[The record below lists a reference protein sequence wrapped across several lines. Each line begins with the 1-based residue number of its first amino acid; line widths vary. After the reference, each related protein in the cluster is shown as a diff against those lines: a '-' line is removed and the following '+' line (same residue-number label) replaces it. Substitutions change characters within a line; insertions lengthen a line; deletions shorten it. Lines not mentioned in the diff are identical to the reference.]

1 MLRGRYRYIYRV
13 SQKMRIL
20 GRYLVRVWRM
30 DAEGSY
36 NLCLFIICGL
46 MDLSLPSP
54 APQPQ
59 LHHLAAAPLPSVSPR
74 LTLILNYW
82 TAADWSMDQA
92 DSGANICGVIDIV
105 DIVDMH

>member
-1 MLRGRYRYIYRV
+1 
-13 SQKMRIL
+13 MRIL

-59 LHHLAAAPLPSVSPR
+59 LHHLAAAPLPSVSPQ